1 MELENL
7 KNREKKIDS
16 TQKAQV
22 VIKSPKHACAL
33 EIESNINATGFL
45 YFFLIAKEKE
55 IIPCNRTSFN
65 VNQFY
70 ALIYLHGDIR
80 YRHESYLNGTTEL
93 IGSLNTNVV
102 KKIPSKFLCIKKIG
116 VLRFVWI
123 SEEKVKQYIF
133 HILVKILSKQT
144 TFMLKNERE
153 TSVKGTKQM

>member
-33 EIESNINATGFL
+33 EIESNINATLQDF
-45 YFFLIAKEKE
+45 YIFFLIAKEKE

-93 IGSLNTNVV
+93 IGSLNTNVE
-102 KKIPSKFLCIKKIG
+102 KKIPSKFLCIKKLEFYDLFG
-116 VLRFVWI
+116 SQKR
-123 SEEKVKQYIF
+123 K
-133 HILVKILSKQT
+133 
-144 TFMLKNERE
+144 
-153 TSVKGTKQM
+153 